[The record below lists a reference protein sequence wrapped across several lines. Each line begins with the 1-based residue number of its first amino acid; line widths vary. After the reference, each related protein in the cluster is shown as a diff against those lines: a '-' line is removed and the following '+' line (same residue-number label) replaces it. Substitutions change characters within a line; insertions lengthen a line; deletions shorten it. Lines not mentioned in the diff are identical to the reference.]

1 MAHPVSFN
9 KMNHAGKIG
18 GRAKGF
24 QILYNR
30 ILEDMKH
37 RVESL
42 TFDEELNQIAKKEQ
56 EEAAKAE

>member
-1 MAHPVSFN
+1 MEAYKLAHPVHFN
-9 KMNHAGKIG
+9 KMYHAGKIG

-42 TFDEELNQIAKKEQ
+42 TFDEELNQIAKKE
-56 EEAAKAE
+56 